1 MSDNCI
7 FCKIIKGEMPSYKIY
22 EDEHTLAFLDISK
35 DVDGHTLVIPKT
47 HAVNVLDITE
57 ENYLNVVKT
66 VKKVAEHYVNNCGY
80 EGVNILNASDAS
92 AGQSVFHLH
101 FHLFPRCS
109 GDNANLWPKNAVA
122 TKSLEEMQ
130 QVLAF
135 R

>member
-109 GDNANLWPKNAVA
+109 GDNANLWPKMLLLP
-122 TKSLEEMQ
+122 SH
-130 QVLAF
+130 
-135 R
+135 